1 MTEDTHVDGNALG
14 GLLLE
19 VFGREMT
26 DTRGCCAVC
35 GKIHPIGAM
44 RVYRSLGDVVRCPS
58 CGNVVAV
65 AVTIHEHTRVHLPG
79 VRWLMTPPAVA
90 DR

>member
-1 MTEDTHVDGNALG
+1 
-14 GLLLE
+14 
-19 VFGREMT
+19 
-26 DTRGCCAVC
+26 
-35 GKIHPIGAM
+35 
-44 RVYRSLGDVVRCPS
+44 VYRSLGDVVRCPS

-79 VRWLMTPPAVA
+79 VRWLMTPQAVA

>member
-79 VRWLMTPPAVA
+79 VRWLMTPPG